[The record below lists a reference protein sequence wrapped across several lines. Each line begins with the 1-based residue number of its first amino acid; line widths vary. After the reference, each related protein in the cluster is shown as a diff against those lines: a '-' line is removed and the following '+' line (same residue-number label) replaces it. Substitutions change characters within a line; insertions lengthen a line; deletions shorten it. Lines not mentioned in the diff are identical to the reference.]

1 MFRND
6 VMLWDDDGD
15 GGSICEGTRS
25 LAITCYYQQQ
35 RNSSIGSSSSST
47 LGQQP
52 CTRLRNPHN
61 CRLIVSPVK
70 KSDSFRLNGMLISS
84 DSSSLLL
91 SSSSPKMMVRV
102 YGGDGLSGSS
112 GSKKPGL
119 RMMFGMRSSVVHSSA
134 SMYLYFMIRHSWL
147 PSKMSQS

>member
-1 MFRND
+1 MTILYMYNNSHFGMSTASTHTAPHFTPPPHRHQPAVTAD
-6 VMLWDDDGD
+6 VV
-15 GGSICEGTRS
+15 
-25 LAITCYYQQQ
+25 
-35 RNSSIGSSSSST
+35 
-47 LGQQP
+47 
-52 CTRLRNPHN
+52 NPHN

-70 KSDSFRLNGMLISS
+70 KSDSFRLNGIEITS

-119 RMMFGMRSSVVHSSA
+119 RMMFGIKSSVVHSSA
-134 SMYLYFMIRHSWL
+134 SEG
-147 PSKMSQS
+147 SQ